1 MTQAKD
7 VISPSFR
14 DLNFTISRWL
24 TNQPSVELVAV
35 KEVVS
40 KVIILHFDSEKQWMV
55 FGQRMNI

>member
-7 VISPSFR
+7 VISPSFVGG
-14 DLNFTISRWL
+14 
-24 TNQPSVELVAV
+24 SVELVAV

-55 FGQRMNI
+55 FDQRMNI